1 MTREDK
7 DLLSKDL
14 CTRLPYGVLCYIND
28 DDTNTPRKLRRIE
41 VDELDGT
48 LLDFWTGREDCPSM
62 QVYLSEVKPYLR
74 PMSSMTKEEE
84 DKFVSFTDTIFR
96 FGENDRLCFFPLDAI
111 SWLNKKMFDYKGLI
125 EKGLAIEVTE
135 ENNPYELD

>member
-14 CTRLPYGVLCYIND
+14 CARLPYGVLCYIND

-41 VDELDGT
+41 VDELDGI

-74 PMSSMTKEEE
+74 PKSSMTEEEKEEYLKLG
-84 DKFVSFTDTIFR
+84 DIYYGIYFDSINSID
-96 FGENDRLCFFPLDAI
+96 
-111 SWLNKKMFDYKGLI
+111 WLNAHHFDYRKLI
-125 EKGLAIEVTE
+125 LKGLAIEVTE